1 MLVDSH
7 RGHLRACSGCG
18 SLAWR
23 ARSDMD
29 PGRVAELGF
38 ELEAGMPVSGRGGA
52 IAPTEAVAPLR
63 GICVC
68 ASELPGSPC
77 C

>member
-1 MLVDSH
+1 VLDDSH

-18 SLAWR
+18 ILARR

-29 PGRVAELGF
+29 PDRGAELGF

-52 IAPTEAVAPLR
+52 VATPEAA
-63 GICVC
+63 
-68 ASELPGSPC
+68 
-77 C
+77 